1 MMQALL
7 QTLVRALVDDPDS
20 IDIRQVED
28 GEWTRYE
35 IRVAPEDTGK
45 VIGKQGRTI
54 RAVRQLVKAAAVRSG
69 ERVNVD
75 VI

>member
-1 MMQALL
+1 MQALL
-7 QTLVRALVDDPDS
+7 ETLVKALVDDPDA
-20 IDIRQVED
+20 IDIRQLQD
-28 GEWTRYE
+28 GEWTKYE

-54 RAVRQLVKAAAVRSG
+54 RAVRQLVKAAAIRSG

-75 VI
+75 VV